1 MMSRAVRGK
10 WAKENPEDADIQ
22 GFSLVL
28 SRLVCGWQ
36 NSEMV
41 EVAGVEP
48 AMLDGWVL
56 VLEWLYSVA
65 L

>member
-1 MMSRAVRGK
+1 MSQFRHKKTSDDKSEVVHC
-10 WAKENPEDADIQ
+10 EVSSPP
-22 GFSLVL
+22 L
-28 SRLVCGWQ
+28 SHSVKGGQ
-36 NSEMV
+36 MV